1 MGLLLDAAKVWDSL
15 HNTYYIMD
23 VARKGKLQRIE
34 LSFSSEDFSHLAGM
48 QYAQDVDFGI
58 RKSLYYGERL
68 IPALLSG
75 QMNDEKIENSR
86 NWEKISGRLSAII
99 NLTKTLDGQ
108 FVIVSFNNTRVKG
121 YCKIAA
127 KYAIK
132 NVISGD
138 MYFLFI
144 DERSGQYYFKSAF
157 KKEDVD
163 YTENQPVLT
172 MLQKIKVIDNARS
185 VLYSREGYQPEDIV

>member
-1 MGLLLDAAKVWDSL
+1 
-15 HNTYYIMD
+15 
-23 VARKGKLQRIE
+23 
-34 LSFSSEDFSHLAGM
+34 
-48 QYAQDVDFGI
+48 
-58 RKSLYYGERL
+58 
-68 IPALLSG
+68 
-75 QMNDEKIENSR
+75 
-86 NWEKISGRLSAII
+86 
-99 NLTKTLDGQ
+99 
-108 FVIVSFNNTRVKG
+108 
-121 YCKIAA
+121 
-127 KYAIK
+127 
-132 NVISGD
+132 